1 MAILSMDELKE
12 LIDGDQVDT
21 VLAVFPDHY
30 GRLLG
35 KRLTADYFVENTHFY
50 CCDYLLSTSM
60 EMDPQPGFEMSSWE
74 QGYGDLL
81 SVPDLNSLR
90 RIPWLPKTA
99 LVMCDLV
106 SESGEPVVQSPR
118 AILRKQCA
126 RLAERGIKAYMG
138 SELEFHLFRGTY
150 SELRKAGYRNLEPSS
165 PYRIDYHILAT
176 SFDEPLIRAIRNGM
190 IGAGVPIECS
200 KGECSNG
207 QHEIGL
213 YYADALEMADR
224 HMLYK
229 NGAKEIAHLHD
240 AALTFMAK
248 YDEVEAG
255 SGFHIHSSLFDTESE
270 SNLFWD
276 AEADEPSE
284 LYRHFLGGLLALCCE
299 FFLLYAPNI
308 NSYKR
313 YRAETFAPTRIA
325 WGHENRT
332 TGFRIVGHK
341 QSFRMEN
348 RLPGADANPY
358 LAFAATIAAGLYGI
372 DHKIEP
378 PDEYVGNAYT
388 AAELPRVPDNLSQAA
403 DLFDRSAT
411 ARSLFGD
418 QVVDHYVQCARL
430 EQESFD
436 RAVTDWE
443 RNRYFERI

>member
-1 MAILSMDELKE
+1 MAPLAMDELKE
-12 LIDGDQVDT
+12 LIAGDQVDT
-21 VLAVFPDHY
+21 ILAVFPDHY
-30 GRLLG
+30 GRLAG
-35 KRLTADYFVENTHFY
+35 KRLASSYFLENSHFY

-74 QGYGDLL
+74 QGYGDL
-81 SVPDLNSLR
+81 VFIPDLDTLR
-90 RIPWLPKTA
+90 RIPWLPKTV

-106 SESGEPVVQSPR
+106 TEAGEPVTQSPR
-118 AILRKQCA
+118 TILREQCD
-126 RLAERGIKAYMG
+126 RLAERGIKAYVG
-138 SELEFHLFRGTY
+138 SELEFHLFRG
-150 SELRKAGYRNLEPSS
+150 SFSDLRKAHYQNLEPSS

-207 QHEIGL
+207 QYEIGL
-213 YYADALEMADR
+213 YYAEALEMADR
-224 HMLYK
+224 HLVYK
-229 NGAKEIAHLHD
+229 NGAKEIAYLHD

-248 YDEVEAG
+248 YDEAEGG
-255 SGFHIHSSLFDTESE
+255 SGCHIHSSLFDTHSE
-270 SNLFWD
+270 TNLFWD
-276 AEADEPSE
+276 AGADQPSE
-284 LYRHFLGGLLALCCE
+284 LYRHFLGGLLALCRE
-299 FFLLYAPNI
+299 FFLLYAPTV

-313 YRAETFAPTRIA
+313 FCAESFAPTRIA

-341 QSFRMEN
+341 QSFRVEN

-372 DHKIEP
+372 DHRIEP

-388 AAELPRVPDNLSQAA
+388 ATQLPQVPDSLTQAA
-403 DLFDRSAT
+403 DLFERSAT
-411 ARSLFGD
+411 ARALFGD
-418 QVVDHYVQCARL
+418 PVVDHYVQSARL
-430 EQESFD
+430 EQESYD

-443 RNRYFERI
+443 LNRYFERI

>member
-1 MAILSMDELKE
+1 MANLAMDELKT
-12 LIDGDQVDT
+12 LIDGDQIDT

-30 GRLLG
+30 GRLVG
-35 KRLTADYFVENTHFY
+35 KRLTPGYFIENSHFY

-74 QGYGDLL
+74 QGYGDMV
-81 SVPDLNSLR
+81 SVPDLDTLR

-106 SESGEPVVQSPR
+106 SETGEAVAQSPR
-118 AILRKQCA
+118 TILRNQCDQ
-126 RLAERGIKAYMG
+126 LAQRGIKAYMG
-138 SELEFHLFRGTY
+138 SELEFHLFRGSY
-150 SELRKAGYRNLEPSS
+150 SDLRKRDYQNLEPSS

-176 SFDEPLIRAIRNGM
+176 SFDEPVIRAIRNGM

-213 YYADALEMADR
+213 YYAEALEMADR
-224 HMLYK
+224 HLIYK

-240 AALTFMAK
+240 LALTFMAK
-248 YDEVEAG
+248 YDETEGG
-255 SGFHIHSSLFDTESE
+255 SGCHIHSSLFDTQSE
-270 SNLFWD
+270 TNLFWD
-276 AEADEPSE
+276 TGADQPSK
-284 LYRHFLGGLLALCCE
+284 LYRYFLGGLLALCRE
-299 FFLLYAPNI
+299 FFLLYAPTV

-313 YRAETFAPTRIA
+313 YCAESFAPTRIA

-332 TGFRIVGHK
+332 TGYRIVGHK
-341 QSFRMEN
+341 QSYRVEN

-378 PDEYVGNAYT
+378 PDEYAGNAYT
-388 AAELPRVPDNLSQAA
+388 ATHLPRVPDSLSQAA

-411 ARSLFGD
+411 ARALFGD
-418 QVVDHYVQCARL
+418 PVVDHYVQCARL
-430 EQESFD
+430 EQESYD

-443 RNRYFERI
+443 LNRYFERI